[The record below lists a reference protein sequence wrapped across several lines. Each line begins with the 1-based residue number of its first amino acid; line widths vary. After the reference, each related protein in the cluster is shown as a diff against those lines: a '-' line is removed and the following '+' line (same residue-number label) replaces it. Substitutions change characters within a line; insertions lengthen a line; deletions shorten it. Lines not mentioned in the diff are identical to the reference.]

1 MKSYPNANYKGVIM
15 ANLAIDNII
24 LTSRASSPLCYADT
38 SDIQV
43 TEGFSRRGGLD
54 LLEQHA

>member
-24 LTSRASSPLCYADT
+24 LARIEFKISH
-38 SDIQV
+38 
-43 TEGFSRRGGLD
+43 D
-54 LLEQHA
+54 LF